1 MLLALF
7 GCWPGQF
14 DNLRHFKANFLFD
27 DLKEGNISRAK
38 VSHLGNQRPAHG
50 SGAGVKLAN
59 TAGNQ
64 VDQNVGIAN
73 LLQCFFRKFCV
84 QSFFR

>member
-1 MLLALF
+1 MLLALL
-7 GCWPGQF
+7 GRGPGELN
-14 DNLRHFKANFLFD
+14 NLRHFKANFFFD
-27 DLKEGNISRAK
+27 DFEQSDVCRAHISYF
-38 VSHLGNQRPAHG
+38 GNQRPAHRP
-50 SGAGVKLAN
+50 GAGVQLAN

-64 VDQNVGIAN
+64 VDQNVGITN